1 LLQYIS
7 LIIAAYSFAFFF
19 YTVAVNTQPR
29 VVGVTVKE
37 GSAKPCA
44 FALSFPPISLKSL
57 SARCS

>member
-7 LIIAAYSFAFFF
+7 LTIAAYGFDFVFN
-19 YTVAVNTQPR
+19 TVAVNTQPR

-44 FALSFPPISLKSL
+44 FALSFP
-57 SARCS
+57 AH